1 MAKVPVTARRQNLVQ
16 SSPPSF
22 LTEKSS
28 ELNCNKFSDLLKG
41 KVWSNP
47 GAVYPVHFILWFQ
60 APSKE
65 KDWTKFWG
73 TTCPANFGPILP
85 VVISSRCPKITL
97 YDKNSDNSSPARFG
111 SIFGMCIRPSLAPG
125 HEQSQFEF

>member
-47 GAVYPVHFILWFQ
+47 ACCASHGGDGG
-60 APSKE
+60 K
-65 KDWTKFWG
+65 G
-73 TTCPANFGPILP
+73 G
-85 VVISSRCPKITL
+85 
-97 YDKNSDNSSPARFG
+97 
-111 SIFGMCIRPSLAPG
+111 
-125 HEQSQFEF
+125 